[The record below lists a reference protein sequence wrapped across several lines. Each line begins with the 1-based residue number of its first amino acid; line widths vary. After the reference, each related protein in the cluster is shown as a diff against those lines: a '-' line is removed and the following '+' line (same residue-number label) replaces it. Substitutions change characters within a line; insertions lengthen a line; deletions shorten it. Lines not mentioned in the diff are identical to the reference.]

1 MDVSHLNETDSDID
15 LPSAKPSNSFFYLRL
30 RILNNK
36 FLKQCPIILFLF
48 LGGLIPVFSQ
58 TSNFIESNGV
68 ETHYL
73 EWGKG
78 ENTIVL
84 IHGLSD
90 TAEIWKDLAVILA
103 KNYRIIAPDRRGT
116 GKSEK
121 PSANYDS
128 QTLAADIEKLLDALK
143 VKRATVIGHSFGGN
157 TAMTLAAN
165 SPGKISSLILIEGG
179 FWEKREPMP
188 LPECS
193 APISEDC
200 LISNSVQRGINEY
213 NPEKLFPKIYAPTLL
228 MLGLPPELNKIN
240 LNDAEKINKKFFDE
254 AVKNINNTAK
264 NKLKNAKSLVIK
276 NAQHWV
282 FIDQPEIVAKEVKKF
297 IKN

>member
-1 MDVSHLNETDSDID
+1 MNQNDLDID
-15 LPSAKPSNSFFYLRL
+15 RQDAKPLNSSFYLL
-30 RILNNK
+30 FRIFDNR
-36 FLKQCPIILFLF
+36 FLKQYTIIILLF
-48 LGGLIPVFSQ
+48 LCGLFPVFPQ

-68 ETHYL
+68 KTHYL
-73 EWGKG
+73 EWGNG

-116 GKSEK
+116 GRSEK
-121 PSANYDS
+121 PSANYDT

-157 TAMTLAAN
+157 TALTLAAK
-165 SPGKISSLILIEGG
+165 SPDKISSLILIEGG
-179 FWEKREPMP
+179 FWEKREPTP
-188 LPECS
+188 LPECP
-193 APISEDC
+193 APMSEDC
-200 LISNSVQRGINEY
+200 LISNSIQRGINEY
-213 NPEKLFPKIYAPTLL
+213 NPENLYPKIYAPTLL
-228 MLGLPPELNKIN
+228 ILGLPAQLNKTI
-240 LNDAEKINKKFFDE
+240 LDDEEKTNKKFFDK
-254 AVKNINNTAK
+254 AVEHINNTAK
-264 NKLKNAKSLVIK
+264 NKLKNARMLVVK
-276 NAQHWV
+276 NARHWV